1 MRSYLLHLAAE
12 LEAVRSHPGD
22 PLPWR
27 RRELRRLGV
36 KFGRELFV
44 GPNLRTMKPGG
55 ISLGERV
62 ALGINTQLVNHAPIS
77 IDDDFLSAGNLI
89 IDSGTHDPV
98 TLIPILKP
106 VTIGRRVW
114 CGTNVTIIAGVTVG
128 DDVVIAAGSLVRE
141 NVPSNSIV
149 AGVPARV
156 IRPLDRS
163 GVTEIWTWAMGGRLQ
178 ISGSLGLPES
188 LPLDQR

>member
-1 MRSYLLHLAAE
+1 VRSFLLHLAAE
-12 LEAVRSHPGD
+12 LEALRSHPGD

-36 KFGRELFV
+36 KFGRELFIV
-44 GPNLRTMKPGG
+44 PNLRTMKPGG

-89 IDSGTHDPV
+89 INSGTHDPV
-98 TLIPILKP
+98 TLIPILRP

-114 CGTNVTIIAGVTVG
+114 CGTRVLILAGVTVG
-128 DDVVIAAGSLVRE
+128 DDVVIGAGAIVIE
-141 NVPSNSIV
+141 DVPSNSVV

-156 IRPLDRS
+156 IRTLDRS
-163 GVTEIWTWAMGGRLQ
+163 GITEVWSWARTGYVAVG
-178 ISGSLGLPES
+178 SGKK
-188 LPLDQR
+188 